1 MICTSLAINN
11 FWNLSEA
18 IKKFEM
24 AEVRIDICGL
34 NKEETA
40 RIFSSRS
47 NLIATCRPGWLNES
61 QRILLLKEAVTSGA
75 SFVDIEV
82 DSPTHTKKEILK
94 AAAKR
99 GCRVIISYHNNARTP
114 SVTKLKKIVR
124 QCFAEGADLCKI
136 ACRCLSIGDM
146 MKILSLYGEFEDFK
160 GKIIALGTGDK
171 AVLTRIMAPFLGA
184 PFTYAALSESEKTAE
199 GQLSFKKMQTLI
211 SHLKKVMK

>member
-47 NLIATCRPGWLNES
+47 NLIATCRPGLLNES

-82 DSPTHTKKEILK
+82 DSPAHTKKEILK
-94 AAAKR
+94 VAGNC
-99 GCRVIISYHNNARTP
+99 GCRVIMSYHNNARTP
-114 SVTKLKKIVR
+114 SVTKLIKIVR
-124 QCFAEGADLCKI
+124 LCLHEGADICKI
-136 ACRCLSIGDM
+136 ACRCLSIRDM
-146 MKILSLYGEFEDFK
+146 MKVLSLYGEFEDFK

-171 AVLTRIMAPFLGA
+171 AVLSRIAAPFLGA
-184 PFTYAALSESEKTAE
+184 PFTYAALSESERTAE
-199 GQLSFKKMQTLI
+199 GQLSFKKMQTLV
-211 SHLKKVMK
+211 SHLKKVVK